1 MGAVHYLTIGYI
13 PADCNSE
20 LISCGDPDGSGT
32 IEVSLKVEDSEI
44 TSMDTNQSIKVD
56 PIDFLNEK
64 SKLWKHVVKD
74 FCSVFSEKEI
84 KPNMVGACWAIFM
97 DEISGKKGITK
108 LADEEDCGEFHN
120 RGGCNKA
127 TFYIRYQLE
136 EDGDFFGERVLGF
149 N

>member
-108 LADEEDCGEFHN
+108 LADDEDCGEFHN
-120 RGGCNKA
+120 RGGCNRGM
-127 TFYIRYQLE
+127 FYLRYQLE
-136 EDGDFFGERVLGF
+136 EDGDYFGERVLGF
-149 N
+149 Q